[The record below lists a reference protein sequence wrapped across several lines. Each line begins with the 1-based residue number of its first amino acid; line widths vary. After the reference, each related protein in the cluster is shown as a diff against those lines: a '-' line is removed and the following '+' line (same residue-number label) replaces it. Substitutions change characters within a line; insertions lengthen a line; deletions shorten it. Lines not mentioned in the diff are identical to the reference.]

1 MDVKVKNID
10 ALNAV
15 MTVKISNNDYKES
28 FENSLKS
35 YKKQVQ
41 LPGFRKG
48 HIPTTV
54 IKKKYGPSILAE
66 EIDKLLNE
74 TIYKHIT
81 ENKLNILGNPIP
93 LEEEKREID
102 WKNPGDFE
110 FAYELGI
117 APDFKLD
124 LPGRDKYIKYKLKV
138 DEKLIKKQ
146 MTDFAKRYGK
156 LVGVDKASEGDMV
169 ISTFQELDDSG
180 NVVDGGFS
188 HSSTISLEFVEDKKV
203 KKQLVGTKPGDVL
216 VVDPRKI
223 SRGDAD
229 MAAMLGIDKERAVLY
244 TRNVEMNVTEVK
256 SLEPTNI
263 DVALFDKIY
272 GAGEVKTEEEFKQR
286 IQAELEKMFV
296 ADSDRIFKKEVSK
309 NIIKKLKLKL
319 PDEFLKKWILTS
331 NKEATVDQ
339 IEKEYDMYSEG
350 LKWQLIENKIIKEQ
364 DIKVEHEELVNHTK
378 ELMGSQYAQ
387 YGMMVPAEEEL
398 MKTVQ
403 NVLSNKEEA
412 RKINDMIYDTKVMD
426 FLKSCL
432 KINEKELVHE
442 DFIKKASEA
451 MK

>member
-28 FENSLKS
+28 FENSLKN

-124 LPGRDKYIKYKLKV
+124 LPGRDKYTKYKLKV

-156 LVGVDKASEGDMV
+156 LVGVDSASESDMV

-180 NVVDGGFS
+180 NVVEGGFS

-203 KKQLVGTKPGDVL
+203 KKQLIGIKPNDVL

-229 MAAMLGIDKERAVLY
+229 MAAMLGIDKERAILY
-244 TRNVEMNVTEVK
+244 TRNVKMNVTEVK

-272 GAGEVKTEEEFKQR
+272 GPGEVKTEEEFKQR

-319 PDEFLKKWILTS
+319 PCCVKRS
-331 NKEATVDQ
+331 
-339 IEKEYDMYSEG
+339 
-350 LKWQLIENKIIKEQ
+350 
-364 DIKVEHEELVNHTK
+364 
-378 ELMGSQYAQ
+378 
-387 YGMMVPAEEEL
+387 
-398 MKTVQ
+398 
-403 NVLSNKEEA
+403 
-412 RKINDMIYDTKVMD
+412 
-426 FLKSCL
+426 
-432 KINEKELVHE
+432 
-442 DFIKKASEA
+442 
-451 MK
+451 

>member
-124 LPGRDKYIKYKLKV
+124 LPGRDKYTKYKLKV

-156 LVGVDKASEGDMV
+156 LVGVDSASEGDMV

-180 NVVDGGFS
+180 NVVEGGFS
-188 HSSTISLEFVEDKKV
+188 HSSTISLEFVEDKNFSYSFNERWFS
-203 KKQLVGTKPGDVL
+203 P
-216 VVDPRKI
+216 
-223 SRGDAD
+223 
-229 MAAMLGIDKERAVLY
+229 IDRTLRRE
-244 TRNVEMNVTEVK
+244 
-256 SLEPTNI
+256 
-263 DVALFDKIY
+263 
-272 GAGEVKTEEEFKQR
+272 
-286 IQAELEKMFV
+286 
-296 ADSDRIFKKEVSK
+296 
-309 NIIKKLKLKL
+309 
-319 PDEFLKKWILTS
+319 
-331 NKEATVDQ
+331 
-339 IEKEYDMYSEG
+339 
-350 LKWQLIENKIIKEQ
+350 
-364 DIKVEHEELVNHTK
+364 
-378 ELMGSQYAQ
+378 
-387 YGMMVPAEEEL
+387 
-398 MKTVQ
+398 
-403 NVLSNKEEA
+403 
-412 RKINDMIYDTKVMD
+412 
-426 FLKSCL
+426 LKS
-432 KINEKELVHE
+432 KFGP
-442 DFIKKASEA
+442 D
-451 MK
+451 

>member
-1 MDVKVKNID
+1 
-10 ALNAV
+10 
-15 MTVKISNNDYKES
+15 MTSDYKES

-66 EIDKLLNE
+66 EIYKLLNE

-169 ISTFQELDDSG
+169 ISTLQELDD
-180 NVVDGGFS
+180 
-188 HSSTISLEFVEDKKV
+188 
-203 KKQLVGTKPGDVL
+203 
-216 VVDPRKI
+216 
-223 SRGDAD
+223 
-229 MAAMLGIDKERAVLY
+229 
-244 TRNVEMNVTEVK
+244 
-256 SLEPTNI
+256 
-263 DVALFDKIY
+263 
-272 GAGEVKTEEEFKQR
+272 
-286 IQAELEKMFV
+286 
-296 ADSDRIFKKEVSK
+296 
-309 NIIKKLKLKL
+309 
-319 PDEFLKKWILTS
+319 
-331 NKEATVDQ
+331 
-339 IEKEYDMYSEG
+339 
-350 LKWQLIENKIIKEQ
+350 
-364 DIKVEHEELVNHTK
+364 
-378 ELMGSQYAQ
+378 
-387 YGMMVPAEEEL
+387 
-398 MKTVQ
+398 
-403 NVLSNKEEA
+403 
-412 RKINDMIYDTKVMD
+412 
-426 FLKSCL
+426 
-432 KINEKELVHE
+432 
-442 DFIKKASEA
+442 
-451 MK
+451 